1 MFVAVCCCYCLLLLL
16 LQLLFFAEVVFI
28 CSCLSCCCS
37 CWWSEDWLLILNAVL
52 GNSKSKSNQMN
63 WFISIRTITEEISL
77 IDKADCFLITV
88 FLCWNG
94 VFVGY
99 IVFESLIV
107 ALPTVEG
114 LKLFGNPLI
123 PFLQSRAWGAPT
135 STPPKFAELR
145 AIRNWKMPWKGR
157 ERSFKSWIPMQMPL
171 PSQRRWKPFETSTSG
186 GHWPKGHYHLKMWW
200 NWRWKEPR
208 STEELELPNKFC
220 ALQISRGPS
229 RVRRPELIRFFRKVR
244 SLIAW
249 PCKLCPKTLV
259 L

>member
-1 MFVAVCCCYCLLLLL
+1 MVYF
-16 LQLLFFAEVVFI
+16 
-28 CSCLSCCCS
+28 
-37 CWWSEDWLLILNAVL
+37 N
-52 GNSKSKSNQMN
+52 KSNHGRN
-63 WFISIRTITEEISL
+63 FLS
-77 IDKADCFLITV
+77 IDKADCFLIIV
-88 FLCWNG
+88 FLSWNG

-99 IVFESLIV
+99 IVFESFIV
-107 ALPTVEG
+107 ASPTVEE

-157 ERSFKSWIPMQMPL
+157 ERSFKSRIPMQMPL
-171 PSQRRWKPFETSTSG
+171 PFQRRWKPFETSTSD
-186 GHWPKGHYHLKMWW
+186 GHWPKGHYHLKMRW

-220 ALQISRGPS
+220 ALQISKGPS

-249 PCKLCPKTLV
+249 PWKLCPKTLV
-259 L
+259 LRKLRILQKGRARLVDHQRGVAPCQREANGWRMYLSLLSRQLTMRNLADAPIIKDRLLL